1 MIILTILATGAISVI
16 CFVLGAM
23 VGQTVAKGEDIKLPN
38 INPVEAIKELS
49 SKKKAEAEAE
59 AEAERNKV
67 ETILHNIDSYDGT
80 ANGQKDVPR
89 G

>member
-1 MIILTILATGAISVI
+1 MIILTILTVGILNVVCFFIGAK
-16 CFVLGAM
+16 

-38 INPVEAIKELS
+38 VNPLEAIKELS
-49 SKKKAEAEAE
+49 AKKEAEAE
-59 AEAERNKV
+59 KSKV

>member
-1 MIILTILATGAISVI
+1 MIILTILATGVISVV
-16 CFVLGAM
+16 CFVLGAI
-23 VGQTVAKGEDIKLPN
+23 VGQKVAKGEDIKLPN

-49 SKKKAEAEAE
+49 SKKE

-67 ETILHNIDSYDGT
+67 ETILQNIDSYDGT